1 MPIVESMFAA
11 LPRDPR
17 LWAQVADHATSA
29 APAWLWR
36 ADGTGI
42 LWANA
47 AGAAIFSVEPALSST
62 RLFDPNHPAALEIAR
77 LAATLPPSPQA
88 RLERLRG
95 FGGSFG
101 RAVTCSCWR
110 VAAEVAAAIFVV
122 AAEPVGSALALRDR
136 VSGLFAAL
144 IGPAL

>member
-11 LPRDPR
+11 LRRDPR

-62 RLFDPNHPAALEIAR
+62 RRRWKLLVLPQPCRRRRKRGSSACAALVEASAAPSPAHAGALRRRRAR
-77 LAATLPPSPQA
+77 LFLSSP
-88 RLERLRG
+88 RSRSVR
-95 FGGSFG
+95 
-101 RAVTCSCWR
+101 R
-110 VAAEVAAAIFVV
+110 
-122 AAEPVGSALALRDR
+122 
-136 VSGLFAAL
+136 
-144 IGPAL
+144 